1 MVRQSVQSILVLAL
15 VHNASALLKRLSDEN
30 IEIPPHAT
38 VTYLVAD
45 NLSTCDRIVNSDVFH
60 ANAYTINGTTGKDDA
75 NAITCRIFNTFYHAI
90 IEPYLG
96 TDLVYSDMIRC
107 SDPQSNTEKSC
118 SVAGCCGNGQ
128 CTSSTDQKKYVCK
141 YDRDYLLDIE
151 LSTFK
156 IEHSSI
162 TSDVKTKEDCRIC
175 STAGVG
181 SDGQKY
187 SYFRYSPDTQECARM
202 IKVEKGTEVRGS
214 VSGKCHHA

>member
-15 VHNASALLKRLSDEN
+15 VHNASALLKRLYDEN
-30 IEIPPHAT
+30 IEIPPDAM
-38 VTYLVAD
+38 VMYLVAD
-45 NLSTCDRIVNSDVFH
+45 KLSTCDRIVNSDVFH
-60 ANAYTINGTTGKDDA
+60 ANSYTINSTTGKDNA
-75 NAITCRIFNTFYHAI
+75 NAITCRIFNASDHAI

-141 YDRDYLLDIE
+141 SDRDYLLDIE

-156 IEHSSI
+156 TEDSLI
-162 TSDVKTKEDCRIC
+162 TSGVKTKDDCRTC

-181 SDGQKY
+181 PDDQKY
-187 SYFRYSPDTQECARM
+187 SYFRYSPDAQECVRM
-202 IKVEKGTEVRGS
+202 KKAEKGTEVRGS